1 MKRLAILLLAV
12 SLLCGATGAQR
23 EPSLQVL
30 VGEFDEDTRSCGIS
44 ASAIEPIAARTLRDS
59 GIRVVRK
66 SNPYLYIQ
74 PAAQPIRISDA
85 MPGCA
90 VYIVVQVRGIHE
102 TAKQDLNGFKA
113 KNGAGTVLCQAGAI
127 AIWPMST
134 IQTHLAAQLERR
146 MKLCLGQ
153 LDY

>member
-1 MKRLAILLLAV
+1 MKRLAILVVV
-12 SLLCGATGAQR
+12 SLLCGAAGAQR

-44 ASAIEPIAARTLRDS
+44 ASAIEPIAARMLRNS
-59 GIRVVRK
+59 GISVVRK

-74 PAAQPIRISDA
+74 PAAQPIRINDA
-85 MPGCA
+85 KPWCA
-90 VYIVVQVRGIHE
+90 VYIVVQVRGVHE

-113 KNGAGTVLCQAGAI
+113 RNGAGTVLCQSGAI

-134 IQTHLAAQLERR
+134 FQTELAALLERR
-146 MKLCLGQ
+146 MKVCLGQ